1 MMLFVRVWGIT
12 WSLLYPKYIMH
23 ISCHFLSILPPLSL
37 SFSLD
42 GWAGVGQ
49 FAGKMI
55 SGDWRRSRGERGQTL
70 RQVGLYA
77 PPAIIVIISS
87 VPPHQLPGNTNQ
99 MVFQHTNYQDNGIP
113 SFKTPKPCKW
123 CQHTNYQDNGIS
135 IHQSKVTQFE
145 LLCPVFHGSW
155 CISWTRHISHLY
167 RY

>member
-1 MMLFVRVWGIT
+1 MNDLFLMMLFVRVWGIT

-87 VPPHQLPGNTNQ
+87 VPPHQLPSNTKQ
-99 MVFQHTNYQDNGIP
+99 MVF
-113 SFKTPKPCKW
+113 
-123 CQHTNYQDNGIS
+123 QHTNYQDNGIS

-155 CISWTRHISHLY
+155 CISWTRHLSHLY